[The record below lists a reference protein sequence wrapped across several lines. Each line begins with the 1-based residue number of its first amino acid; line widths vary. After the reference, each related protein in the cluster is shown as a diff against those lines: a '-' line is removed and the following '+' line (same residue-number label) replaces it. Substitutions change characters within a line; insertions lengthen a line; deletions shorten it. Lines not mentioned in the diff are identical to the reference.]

1 MRSRTKGAIAVLL
14 VISAMLALPSAQSLP
29 AGISGVQ
36 QSGCNCHG
44 AVPSDSVV
52 ASIDGLP
59 ESYNYSETYNITV
72 SFQGGPS
79 QEGNVNQGGFHL
91 WASQGSL
98 GVNDATAQLYNENEV
113 GHTEAGNDQVAWTLT
128 WTAPATDTNV
138 DFILHVNS
146 VNGNADG
153 AGGGTSG
160 DMWNKLTITLGGP
173 VEVLEAADPFVVL
186 GVLIIVSATLLAF
199 TLVFVFY
206 RKDPEAFDWDN
217 FAPWL
222 ADWLTSTDHKKIGT
236 LYFVAGL
243 FFLGVGGIMAMIIR
257 IQLSVPGNDFLTQEQ
272 YNQFFTLHGT
282 TMIFLAAMPN
292 ILREQIR
299 LGLY

>member
-1 MRSRTKGAIAVLL
+1 MVGKRSKGAIIAL
-14 VISAMLALPSAQSLP
+14 VVIAAMLALPSAQSLP
-29 AGISGVQ
+29 VGIAGVQ

-59 ESYNYSETYNITV
+59 ESYNYSEAYELTV

-91 WASQGSL
+91 WASEGALS
-98 GVNDATAQLYNENEV
+98 VNDATAQLYNQNEV
-113 GHTEAGNDQVAWTLT
+113 GHTDAGNDQLSWTVT
-128 WTAPATDTNV
+128 WTAPATDKNV
-138 DFILHVNS
+138 DFVLHVNS

-160 DMWNKLTITLGGP
+160 DMWSKVTISLGGP
-173 VEVLEAADPFVVL
+173 IEVLEAADPFVVL
-186 GVLIIVSATLLAF
+186 GVLIIVSASLLAI
-199 TLVFVFY
+199 TLAYVFY
-206 RKDPEAFDWDN
+206 RKDPDAFDWDH

-222 ADWLTSTDHKKIGT
+222 ADWMTSTDHKKIGT

-243 FFLGVGGIMAMIIR
+243 FFLGVGGIMAMII
-257 IQLSVPGNDFLTQEQ
+257 
-272 YNQFFTLHGT
+272 
-282 TMIFLAAMPN
+282 
-292 ILREQIR
+292 
-299 LGLY
+299 

>member
-1 MRSRTKGAIAVLL
+1 MMRSRTKGAIAALV

-29 AGISGVQ
+29 GGISGVQ

-59 ESYNYSETYNITV
+59 ESYNYSETYDITV

-98 GVNDATAQLYNENEV
+98 SVNDATAQLYNENEV
-113 GHTEAGNDQVAWTLT
+113 GHTEAGNDQVSWTLT

-160 DMWNKLTITLGGP
+160 DMWSKLAITLGGP
-173 VEVLEAADPFVVL
+173 VE
-186 GVLIIVSATLLAF
+186 GV
-199 TLVFVFY
+199 
-206 RKDPEAFDWDN
+206 
-217 FAPWL
+217 
-222 ADWLTSTDHKKIGT
+222 
-236 LYFVAGL
+236 
-243 FFLGVGGIMAMIIR
+243 
-257 IQLSVPGNDFLTQEQ
+257 
-272 YNQFFTLHGT
+272 
-282 TMIFLAAMPN
+282 
-292 ILREQIR
+292 
-299 LGLY
+299 